1 MHDSC
6 QSEVT
11 KPAGLGKSVKK
22 EEGAG
27 VLHWGG
33 AVALVGGGAGSAH
46 LNRSPPGAYLSC
58 LQEPRLG
65 RNLAF
70 S

>member
-33 AVALVGGGAGSAH
+33 GRLRWWGEELVQPISTAV
-46 LNRSPPGAYLSC
+46 
-58 LQEPRLG
+58 LQG
-65 RNLAF
+65 HI
-70 S
+70 